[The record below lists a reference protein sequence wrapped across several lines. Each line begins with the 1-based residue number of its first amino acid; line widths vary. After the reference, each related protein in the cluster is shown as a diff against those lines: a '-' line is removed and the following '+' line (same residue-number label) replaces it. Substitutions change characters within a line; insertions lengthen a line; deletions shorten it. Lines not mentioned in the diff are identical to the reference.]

1 MRGYCV
7 YFYKHYLMAKV
18 STSEKPNFFKRSFT
32 ILKNTVQGFLNEDSL
47 KFSAS
52 LAYYT
57 VFSLGPILVLMITL
71 ASLFYGEDA
80 VKGRLFGELNGLVGA
95 SAASQIQ
102 SIIKNLELS
111 GKSNLAL
118 VISAVT
124 LLIGATTVFGDIQN
138 SINRIWHVRAK
149 PKKGWLKM
157 IKDRLLSSSL
167 IIGLGFLLVVTLVIN
182 GVILAFTDNL
192 QQYFP
197 DITVILFDIINFLLT
212 FGVIFVL
219 FSVIFKVLPDVNI
232 AWKTVRAGAI
242 FTTLLFVVGRL
253 LIGFYLQTSETESTY
268 GAAGS
273 IVLILLWVYYTAA
286 ILYFGAVFTR
296 EYADYK
302 GISIEPSEYAVHVEV
317 KEIERDVEEIPS
329 APLTPEEQVVDKTKD
344 K

>member
-1 MRGYCV
+1 MV
-7 YFYKHYLMAKV
+7 KK
-18 STSEKPNFFKRSFT
+18 STKISGKIKQSFT
-32 ILKNTVQGFLNEDSL
+32 ILKNTFQGFLSEDSL
-47 KFSAS
+47 KYSAS

-57 VFSLGPILVLMITL
+57 VFSIGPILVLMISL
-71 ASLFYGEDA
+71 ASLFYGEEA

-118 VISAVT
+118 IISGVT

-149 PKKGWLKM
+149 PKKNWLKL

-167 IIGLGFLLVVTLVIN
+167 VIGLGFLLVVTLVIN
-182 GVILAFTDNL
+182 GVILAFTDKL
-192 QQYFP
+192 QLYFP
-197 DITVILFDIINFLLT
+197 DITVFLFDAINFLLT

-219 FSVIFKVLPDVNI
+219 FSVIFKVLPDVQI
-232 AWKTVRAGAI
+232 SWKTVRAGAV
-242 FTTLLFVVGRL
+242 FTTLLFVIGRF
-253 LIGFYLQTSETESTY
+253 LIGFYLKMSNTESTY

-286 ILYFGAVFTR
+286 ILYLGAVFTR

-302 GISIEPSEYAVHVEV
+302 GIPIEPSEFAVHVEV
-317 KEIERDVEEIPS
+317 KEIERDVDVIPS
-329 APLTPEEQVVDKTKD
+329 APLTTEEKVVDKTTD
-344 K
+344 D